1 MRVTISKIGELLRTA
16 LQLGSLGV
24 LAILAAGCANSLV
37 AARSCALLQ
46 GRFEGAGPETVKV
59 GTLEAAVDGQRSFE
73 LRVPL
78 ERPSYQTL
86 ESGKPV
92 RLFLTPGDRLVID
105 IRDDGSVR
113 FSGRGSEA
121 NTFLTEM
128 ARLWRLHGPSL
139 LDSYRALVAQ
149 EEEAFVAAWDSSW
162 KVLSDPL
169 EAFLAGHKAADLV
182 AKTER
187 GRILYAWA
195 EGRVRYPFLHWRE
208 IGADSMQISE
218 RYRAYVAR
226 LDLNDRDLLPVE
238 EYTSFLNAFI
248 HEEARAAL
256 RQEPALQSGDNRWT
270 RAKYSVAMR
279 VLNDE
284 AVRNHVL
291 HAILS
296 EHLDRY
302 GSKGL
307 EELLGRFRQD
317 CSDDEMVLGIREAY
331 QKDRGYWEG
340 HDTEV
345 YKTVHG
351 VSLDA
356 HVLRPEGHR
365 PGDRRPALVWF
376 HGGSWAEG
384 AWYWCL
390 GLCGPFVSKGMVV
403 IQVEYRIHDRHGSTP
418 LESIADAKSAIRWV
432 RTNASRLGVDPA
444 RVVAAGFSSGGHLAA
459 SAGILD
465 GLDEPGEDVSVSARP
480 DAMVLFGACVNPT
493 LDPWYVQ
500 VVRARV
506 NPEDGSPAHHV
517 RPGLPPTM
525 IIHGTGDRMCAF
537 PSVLGFADAMKK
549 EGNTCQ
555 VEAFE
560 GRPHF
565 FLWQSREDRA
575 EALQRAVD
583 FLVSLG
589 FLGEGEV
596 R

>member
-1 MRVTISKIGELLRTA
+1 MRVTFSKLGKLMTTA
-16 LQLGSLGV
+16 LQLGSLGI
-24 LAILAAGCANSLV
+24 LAILAAGCASRL
-37 AARSCALLQ
+37 AATRSGAILQ
-46 GRFEGAGPETVKV
+46 GQFDGAGPDTVKV
-59 GTLEAAVDGQRSFE
+59 GTLEAAVDGQQGFE
-73 LRVPL
+73 LWVPV

-86 ESGKPV
+86 NCGRPV
-92 RLFLTPGDRLVID
+92 RLFLTPGDRLLIHVSK
-105 IRDDGSVR
+105 DGSAR
-113 FSGRGSEA
+113 FSGRGSEV
-121 NTFLTEM
+121 NTFLAEM
-128 ARLWRLHGPSL
+128 DGLWQQHGPSL
-139 LDSYRALVAQ
+139 LNSYRTLVAQ
-149 EEEAFVAAWDSSW
+149 EEEAFVVAWDSSW

-169 EAFLAGHKAADLV
+169 EEHLAGHKVPDLV
-182 AKTER
+182 ARVER
-187 GRILYAWA
+187 GRIRYAWA

-208 IGADSMQISE
+208 VGADSMQVSE
-218 RYRAYVAR
+218 RYRAYVAK
-226 LDLNDRDLLPVE
+226 LELNDRDLLPIE

-256 RQEPALQSGDNRWT
+256 RQEPSLQSGDNRWT
-270 RAKYSVAMR
+270 RAKYAVAMR

-284 AVRNHVL
+284 AVWNHVL
-291 HAILS
+291 HTILS

-307 EELLGRFRQD
+307 EELLGRFQKD
-317 CSDDEMVLGIREAY
+317 CSDDELVREVREAY

-340 HDTEV
+340 YDTEV
-345 YKTVHG
+345 YKTVDG
-351 VSLDA
+351 VGLDA
-356 HVLRPEGHR
+356 HVLRPEGHKAE
-365 PGDRRPALVWF
+365 DRRPALVWF

-384 AWYWCL
+384 AWYRCL

-432 RTNASRLGVDPA
+432 RMNAGRLGVDPA

-459 SAGILD
+459 SAGTLD
-465 GLDEPGEDVSVSARP
+465 GLNEPGENLSVSARP

-500 VVRARV
+500 VVRAHV

-517 RPGLPPTM
+517 QPGLPPTM
-525 IIHGTGDRMCAF
+525 IIHGTRDRMCPF
-537 PSVLGFADAMKK
+537 PSVLGFADAMKAA
-549 EGNTCQ
+549 GNTCQ

-565 FLWQSREDRA
+565 FLWQNREDRA
-575 EALQRAVD
+575 DALQRVFD
-583 FLVSLG
+583 FLLSQGLLG
-589 FLGEGEV
+589 SG